1 MTPLTL
7 LTGFLGAGKTTLL
20 NRLLRD
26 PALEG
31 CAVLVNE
38 FGEIG
43 LDHLFVEALE
53 GDAVLL
59 ASGCLCCTIRGD
71 LSRALRDLAARG
83 RPFRRVVVETTGL
96 ADPAPILHTLM
107 RDPLLLRD
115 YALDGVVT
123 VVDATAGLASLD
135 AHEEARRQAAVADL
149 LLISKTDLA
158 DPAPLAARLAALN
171 PVARIADARE
181 VRAEALLGLGPFSAE
196 GKAESIAAWIEGA
209 GAAHHHH
216 DHHHRHDP
224 NRHDARI
231 RALCLRFDAPLP
243 WEGVAGYLEMM
254 AMTQGARLLRVKG
267 VLDIRGEALPVVVHG
282 VQHSFHPPRRLP
294 AWPAD
299 APRGSRLVFILQD
312 LEPAVVEQG
321 LRAFLEAA
329 A

>member
-31 CAVLVNE
+31 SAVLVNE

-123 VVDATAGLASLD
+123 VLDAVAGMASLD

-149 LLISKTDLA
+149 LLIGKSDLA
-158 DPAPLAARLAALN
+158 DPAPLAARLAVLN
-171 PVARIADARE
+171 PVARIADARD
-181 VRAEALLGLGPFSAE
+181 VPAQALLGLGPFSAE
-196 GKAESIAAWIEGA
+196 GKAQGVAAWIEGA
-209 GAAHHHH
+209 GGAHLHHHH
-216 DHHHRHDP
+216 HDP

-243 WEGVAGYLEMM
+243 WEAVAGYLEMM

-267 VLDIRGEALPVVVHG
+267 VLDVRGEALPVVVHG

-294 AWPAD
+294 AWPAEE
-299 APRGSRLVFILQD
+299 PRGSRLVFILQD